1 MSHLYKKFVK
11 ERVTDLVSHKKN
23 IRNVTIIAHI
33 DHGKTTLSDSLI
45 AASGL
50 LSKDVAAVAR
60 LLDYDLIE
68 QQRGITIKASGISLV
83 HSFNDMDHLINLV
96 DTPGHIDF
104 SSHVTRGLRLTDGAV
119 IVVDAIEGIMVQTET
134 VTRQAMMELVRPVLF
149 VNKIDRLMKER
160 KLTGRKT
167 AEEINKVVR
176 EFNAML
182 GKYLDDELLEQWE
195 VSFIKG
201 SLAVGSALDKWGLD
215 IVSLKEKTGGSEESS
230 DLANAFLEILEE
242 VENIYKTDER
252 KELSEKYPVARV
264 VLDSVTRVVPN
275 PETAQSYRIPSFW
288 DGDPDSKIGKNLL
301 TCSDDGPCICMV
313 GEVQPDR
320 HASTVVAVR
329 VFSGVLERAKP
340 LINLRTDEERKS
352 LQIGLHMSKTRVDL
366 PTVPAGNLAFIT
378 GLRNVAVGDTLVGK
392 RVKNIHPMSSLQYPT
407 EPVVTYTIEPKKLSE
422 LGNIQEPI
430 EEYVSTD
437 PALEFEVNPE
447 TGEMLMSGAGELHIE
462 ITVEKLTRQGVE
474 VQLGKPMVLLR
485 EQMKKDGIQSTGGT
499 NDTSTFVVRV
509 VLTSDDNPPESI
521 GTILGTD
528 RGSASWIVDA
538 SSQINP
544 FGDETE
550 WIKDAFKSILRSGIT
565 SGERMRRV
573 GIVIEKADVKTEA
586 PETSW
591 RDITQPLLE
600 AVRESVLSGD
610 PVVLEPWV
618 HLEISSPE
626 NYVGTVTA
634 ILSKRKGHVF
644 EIDSERSLYRIE
656 AEIPV
661 RESFGLANEIRTAT
675 SGWVTWGA
683 EKGGYRDVKD
693 SESRFD

>member
-1 MSHLYKKFVK
+1 LYKKFVK
-11 ERVTDLVSHKKN
+11 ERVTHLVGQKKN

-50 LSKDVAAVAR
+50 LSKDVAAAAR

-83 HSFNDMDHLINLV
+83 HSFNDTDHLINLV

-134 VTRQAMMELVRPVLF
+134 VTRQAMMEMVRPVLF
-149 VNKIDRLMKER
+149 VNKVDRLMRER

-215 IVSLKEKTGGSEESS
+215 IVSLKEKSGGSEEPT

-242 VENIYKTDER
+242 VENTYKIDER
-252 KELSEKYPVARV
+252 KGLSEKYPVARV
-264 VLDSVTRVVPN
+264 VLDSVIRVIPN
-275 PETAQSYRIPSFW
+275 PEVAQSYRIPSFW
-288 DGDPDSKIGKNLL
+288 DGDPGSKVGKNLL
-301 TCSDDGPCICMV
+301 ACSDDGPCICMV

-320 HASTVVAVR
+320 HASTVAAVR

-378 GLRNVAVGDTLVGK
+378 GLRNIAVGDTLVGE
-392 RVKNIHPMSSLQYPT
+392 RVEGAQPMSSLQYPT

-430 EEYVSTD
+430 EEYVNTD

-462 ITVEKLTRQGVE
+462 ITVEKLSRQGVE

-485 EQMKKDGIQSTGGT
+485 EQMTKDGTQSAGGT
-499 NDTSTFVVRV
+499 EDTSNFTVRV
-509 VLTSDDNPPESI
+509 VLTSEDKSPES
-521 GTILGTD
+521 LGTVLD
-528 RGSASWIVDA
+528 TDPGSASWIVDS

-544 FGDETE
+544 FGDDAV
-550 WIKDAFKSILRSGIT
+550 WIKDAFTSILRSGVA
-565 SGERMRRV
+565 SGERMRRI
-573 GIVIEKADVKTEA
+573 GIIIEKADVNTEA
-586 PETSW
+586 PEMSW
-591 RDITQPLLE
+591 RDITQPLLD
-600 AVRESVLSGD
+600 AVRESVLSGN
-610 PVVLEPWV
+610 PVVLEPWI

-626 NYVGTVTA
+626 EHVGTVTS
-634 ILSKRKGHVF
+634 ILLKRKGHVF

-661 RESFGLANEIRTAT
+661 RESFGLANEIRTST

-683 EKGGYRDVKD
+683 EKGGYRDVTD
-693 SESRFD
+693 SERRFD